1 MDAAADTLGRKI
13 GKEKQNLKALLP
25 YTLLG
30 GILSVS
36 CF

>member
-30 GILSVS
+30 GILFES